1 MLSQATVKNTAQ
13 LLARLT
19 EGERINIR
27 AASPERL
34 EFLRTTAFASDGP
47 VTPETLAE
55 VKAVLDVNFDAFD
68 HLPWWQ
74 TQTWTR

>member
-1 MLSQATVKNTAQ
+1 MLSNVTIKNTAQ

-19 EGERINIR
+19 EGERIGIR

-55 VKAVLDVNFDAFD
+55 VKKILDAEYKTFDTK
-68 HLPWWQ
+68 PWWQ
-74 TQTWTR
+74 SQTWAY